1 MSDQNQ
7 RYFEAFPAWLR
18 ALPDDAAALASV
30 LNSDATPIG
39 ARRILAGG
47 LNYLFKSLDLVP
59 DGIDDIGYL
68 DDAFVLRES
77 ARMAL
82 EIDGAK
88 AADSKGTL
96 ERLAKDSELVSA
108 FLEEDYDRLLKY
120 VKELSK
126 GAARGRT
133 VDEVVSSDQT
143 RRELVNDVH
152 DFAKGYTVPSFAR
165 DEKTLVKMKSFLSAR
180 LPQS

>member
-108 FLEEDYDRLLKY
+108 FLEEDYDRLLK
-120 VKELSK
+120 
-126 GAARGRT
+126 
-133 VDEVVSSDQT
+133 
-143 RRELVNDVH
+143 
-152 DFAKGYTVPSFAR
+152 
-165 DEKTLVKMKSFLSAR
+165 
-180 LPQS
+180 